1 MAVPQK
7 RKEPVLKYMIPSL
20 ERLIRVLEFL
30 AGEQSPRC
38 DRDLGPCWQIRRAAR
53 WSLTVYRVPYRVL
66 FGLYANKP

>member
-38 DRDLGPCWQIRRAAR
+38 DRDLQGPVGKSVVQ
-53 WSLTVYRVPYRVL
+53 RV
-66 FGLYANKP
+66 GA

>member
-20 ERLIRVLEFL
+20 ERLIRLLEFL

-38 DRDLGPCWQIRRAAR
+38 DRDLQGPVGKSVVQCVGA
-53 WSLTVYRVPYRVL
+53 
-66 FGLYANKP
+66 